1 MMCVHF
7 SILHKR
13 DMMIENHG
21 SSGYV
26 SVGLCC
32 VCGPQELQSSILS
45 LATKILVGCDEV
57 LETLQQVTTALIN
70 SDIPDRETR

>member
-1 MMCVHF
+1 MQWLRKC
-7 SILHKR
+7 
-13 DMMIENHG
+13 
-21 SSGYV
+21 
-26 SVGLCC
+26 GLCC
-32 VCGPQELQSSILS
+32 VCSQELQNSILS

>member
-1 MMCVHF
+1 MWA
-7 SILHKR
+7 
-13 DMMIENHG
+13 
-21 SSGYV
+21 YV
-26 SVGLCC
+26 VF
-32 VCGPQELQSSILS
+32 GPQELQSSILS

>member
-1 MMCVHF
+1 MC
-7 SILHKR
+7 SPRILEAVLRKCGP
-13 DMMIENHG
+13 I
-21 SSGYV
+21 V
-26 SVGLCC
+26 CC
-32 VCGPQELQSSILS
+32 PQELQSSILS